1 MAVEH
6 NPNEPYR
13 TAPTNEE
20 LIRQRRE
27 RLENELA
34 DNELQADPELAE
46 GPASGGRIAL
56 FAIAVVAI
64 LGVVFYGLNNGSMNP
79 NEPSKTAEQSAPAN
93 PGAKAPA
100 GQTTGSANQQPAG
113 QSANNP
119 PQFTAPAAPPANNG
133 APSTGAPAKQ

>member
-13 TAPTNEE
+13 TTPTNEE
-20 LIRQRRE
+20 LIRQRAERAE
-27 RLENELA
+27 RL
-34 DNELQADPELAE
+34 DNELQADPELME

-79 NEPSKTAEQSAPAN
+79 NDRTAEQTPPATTSQ
-93 PGAKAPA
+93 
-100 GQTTGSANQQPAG
+100 QTTGSAAPTAPPAKP
-113 QSANNP
+113 AP
-119 PQFTAPAAPPANNG
+119 APAPAAP
-133 APSTGAPAKQ
+133 AKQ